1 MTAWLTVVAG
11 FRLAS
16 ASAVTSGFKTELKVR
31 FLDGEPA
38 PAAFDAVAVIDDLGP
53 LYYES

>member
-1 MTAWLTVVAG
+1 MKFTALTLGLALALG
-11 FRLAS
+11 TAS
-16 ASAVTSGFKTELKVR
+16 AAQAG
-31 FLDGEPA
+31 GGPA

>member
-1 MTAWLTVVAG
+1 MKFTALTLGLALALG
-11 FRLAS
+11 TAS
-16 ASAVTSGFKTELKVR
+16 AAQAG
-31 FLDGEPA
+31 GEPA